1 MLFNQIEVNYLIKSL
16 SNSKGAVDFFAKKL
30 IKLSDLIKNGRLY
43 SNMDEKD
50 QKIVNLIENQSYQ
63 AIFDNKLMN

>member
-1 MLFNQIEVNYLIKSL
+1 ML
-16 SNSKGAVDFFAKKL
+16 SNSKGAVDFFATKL
-30 IKLSDLIKNGRLY
+30 IKMSDLIKNGRLY

-63 AIFDNKLMN
+63 AIFDNKLMNW